1 MARPFLILDGYNVM
15 HAAGLGQFRAQAG
28 ALKDARAALLGLIA
42 DSLTDHE
49 RSRAHI
55 VFDAMNAP
63 TGLPRTYRV
72 HGLEV
77 EFAAPGHDADTVIED
92 LIRDHNSPRQVR
104 IVSSDHRIQKAAKRR
119 RCRFVD
125 SEVWLAE
132 LHKRRERRASRSGGP
147 LSPEEAAKFGGKLS
161 PDELSRWVA
170 EFAAVADNAD
180 ERSPGGTT
188 GSWADGVEPLS

>member
-15 HAAGLGQFRAQAG
+15 HAAGLGNFRSQQG
-28 ALKDARAALLGLIA
+28 ALQNARSALLGLIA
-42 DSLTDHE
+42 DSLTDRE
-49 RSRAHI
+49 RTRTHV

-63 TGLPRTYRV
+63 TGVARTYQV
-72 HGLEV
+72 HALKV

-125 SEVWLAE
+125 SEVWLNE
-132 LHKRRERRASRSGGP
+132 LHKRRERRNSRSKGP
-147 LSPEEAAKFGGKLS
+147 LTAEEAVKFGGKLS
-161 PDELSRWVA
+161 ADELSRWVS
-170 EFAAVADNAD
+170 EFSSVTGESSHD
-180 ERSPGGTT
+180 GTASDDAWT
-188 GSWADGVEPLS
+188 NGIEPLK

>member
-15 HAAGLGQFRAQAG
+15 HAAGLGHFRSQSG
-28 ALKDARAALLGLIA
+28 ALQDARTALLHLVA

-49 RSRAHI
+49 RSRTHV

-72 HGLEV
+72 RGLEV

-104 IVSSDHRIQKAAKRR
+104 IVSSDHRIQKAARRR

-125 SEVWLAE
+125 SEVWLNE
-132 LHKRRERRASRSGGP
+132 LHKRRDRRQSRSRGA
-147 LSPEEAAKFGGKLS
+147 LTPEEAVKFGGKLS
-161 PDELSRWVA
+161 PEELKRWVS
-170 EFAAVADNAD
+170 EFASATGDSDASDQD
-180 ERSPGGTT
+180 G
-188 GSWADGVEPLS
+188 GSWTDGIEPLKP